1 MGGIIMA
8 RDYSKGQY
16 VTVLSKKGLAQI
28 LGSKKKPYD
37 AKTAAKKA
45 RMELRKQGL
54 KV

>member
-1 MGGIIMA
+1 MGGNVMA

-16 VTVLSKKGLAQI
+16 VTILSKKGLEQI
-28 LGSKKKPYD
+28 LGTKRKPYD
-37 AKTAAKKA
+37 AKSAAKKA